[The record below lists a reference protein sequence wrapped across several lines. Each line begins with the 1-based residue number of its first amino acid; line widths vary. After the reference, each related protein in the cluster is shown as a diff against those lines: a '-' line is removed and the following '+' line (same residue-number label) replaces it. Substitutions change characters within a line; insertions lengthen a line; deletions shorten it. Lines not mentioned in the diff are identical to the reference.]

1 MKGATMSRI
10 RNPIALAAAVAGL
23 LLLPAFAS
31 AKSGSQEDGEWHS
44 GQAFRWSGAI
54 PKGKAIEIK
63 GVNGGITASLATGSE
78 VEVEATRRARKS
90 DPDEVTIE
98 VIEHADG
105 VTICAKY
112 PAPPGKEE
120 NECLPGDK
128 GHMSTRDNDVE
139 VSFRVRV
146 PAGVRLV
153 ARTVNG
159 EIDAE
164 GMRGPVE
171 ATTVNG
177 AVQISTTSYAQAVT
191 VNGSIVAAIGSA
203 TWPEALSFT
212 TVNGRVRITL
222 PAAVNADVRVQTTN
236 GSIETDFPVTVQGR
250 FGRNRLQGAIGKG
263 GQRIEVETVN
273 GNVALRA
280 ASS

>member
-1 MKGATMSRI
+1 MSRI
-10 RNPIALAAAVAGL
+10 RNSIAFAAAVSGVL
-23 LLLPAFAS
+23 FLPALAS
-31 AKSGSQEDGEWHS
+31 AKSGSQTDGDWRS

-54 PKGKAIEIK
+54 AQGKAIEIK
-63 GVNGGITASLATGSE
+63 GVNGNITASLAPGSA

-98 VIEHADG
+98 VIEHAHG
-105 VTICAKY
+105 VTLCAKY
-112 PAPPGKEE
+112 PAPDGKGE
-120 NECLPGDK
+120 NECVPGD
-128 GHMSTRDNDVE
+128 GGRMNTRDNDVQ

-146 PAGVRLV
+146 PAGVRLI

-159 EIDAE
+159 EVDAE
-164 GMRGPVE
+164 RLRGPVE
-171 ATTVNG
+171 AMTVNG
-177 AVQISTTSYAQAVT
+177 GVQISTTSYARAET

-203 TWPEALSFT
+203 VWPEALSFT

-280 ASS
+280 ATS